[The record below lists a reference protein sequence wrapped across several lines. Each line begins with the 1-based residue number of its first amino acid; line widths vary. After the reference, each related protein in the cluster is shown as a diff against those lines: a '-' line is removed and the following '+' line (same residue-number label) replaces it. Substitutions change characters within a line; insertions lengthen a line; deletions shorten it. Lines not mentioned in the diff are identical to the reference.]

1 MRVFLAGAAGAVGRR
16 MLPLLLRGG
25 HEVTGTTRSQAK
37 AESLRA
43 AGVRPAVVDVYDA
56 EGLAAAVAAARPD
69 VVVHQLTDLPAGLK
83 PELMAEGLARNA
95 RLRIE
100 GTHNLVEAARRAGVR
115 RLVAQSIAFVYA
127 PGPEPH
133 AESDPLL
140 HADEGV
146 MRTTMEGVTALERLT
161 TATPGLDGLVLRYG
175 MFYGPGTG
183 FDIAPGRPAVHV
195 DAAAWAAV
203 LAMTRG
209 APGIY
214 NVAEDDGAVSI
225 ARARRELGWEPNFR
239 IEGAY

>member
-1 MRVFLAGAAGAVGRR
+1 
-16 MLPLLLRGG
+16 
-25 HEVTGTTRSQAK
+25 
-37 AESLRA
+37 
-43 AGVRPAVVDVYDA
+43 
-56 EGLAAAVAAARPD
+56 
-69 VVVHQLTDLPAGLK
+69 
-83 PELMAEGLARNA
+83 
-95 RLRIE
+95 
-100 GTHNLVEAARRAGVR
+100 
-115 RLVAQSIAFVYA
+115 
-127 PGPEPH
+127 
-133 AESDPLL
+133 
-140 HADEGV
+140 
-146 MRTTMEGVTALERLT
+146 MRTTMEGVSALERLT